1 MRGCGYRSFKRAVS
15 SDKFS
20 GIQLYF
26 LNRIAYN
33 EPSNE
38 IGIDIAKGFIMI
50 DNKRVKEIL
59 FGLGADL
66 CGIASIDRFH
76 DAPKGYHPTDVLPT
90 CKSVISF
97 GCRFPIGTLSCTSA
111 VPYTRAR
118 NSITSKMDAMAL
130 DFCIEMENIKLLV
143 YQFQQ
148 MKANGTI
155 IQRDGALLFPK
166 SMRHRL
172 RDWVR

>member
-1 MRGCGYRSFKRAVS
+1 MGWILLLEHPKGVNSNRSLNGLFS

-66 CGIASIDRFH
+66 CGIASIYGIH
-76 DAPKGYHPTDVLPT
+76 VAP
-90 CKSVISF
+90 
-97 GCRFPIGTLSCTSA
+97 
-111 VPYTRAR
+111 
-118 NSITSKMDAMAL
+118 
-130 DFCIEMENIKLLV
+130 
-143 YQFQQ
+143 
-148 MKANGTI
+148 
-155 IQRDGALLFPK
+155 
-166 SMRHRL
+166 
-172 RDWVR
+172 